1 MTAVLT
7 LCLLAS
13 GVAWIINARS
23 LGKKILGGVVLVS
36 VFLAF
41 APCLLCTLGRLF
53 KQHASFETGDYPL
66 WPALVLLVLVFL
78 GGSCGGDANS
88 VRVRLSNIG
97 DATDNRANE
106 RCRLRHHRTVNI
118 RERSGGGCPV
128 PPARF
133 GQASRR

>member
-66 WPALVLLVLVFL
+66 WPALVLLVLVFSGWFMWRRREL
-78 GGSCGGDANS
+78 
-88 VRVRLSNIG
+88 
-97 DATDNRANE
+97 RARALE
-106 RCRLRHHRTVNI
+106 QYRRRHGQPRK
-118 RERSGGGCPV
+118 RAL
-128 PPARF
+128 PPAPPPD
-133 GQASRR
+133 SEYP